1 MQKLSPKA
9 WKRACKGLYLQI
21 ALAGQTK
28 DVSSFQKQ
36 EVSDGRFF
44 THILATQKKKKG
56 GLLVMFV
63 TPYTAIYTEIPA
75 TGSQLPCKAD
85 TLVIAIKILP

>member
-9 WKRACKGLYLQI
+9 WKRAYKGLYLQI

-44 THILATQKKKKG
+44 THILATQKKK
-56 GLLVMFV
+56 VV
-63 TPYTAIYTEIPA
+63 
-75 TGSQLPCKAD
+75 C
-85 TLVIAIKILP
+85 

>member
-1 MQKLSPKA
+1 MQKLSPEA
-9 WKRACKGLYLQI
+9 WKRACKCLYLQI

-28 DVSSFQKQ
+28 DISSFQKQ

-44 THILATQKKKKG
+44 THILAAQEKG

-75 TGSQLPCKAD
+75 MGSQLPCKAE
-85 TLVIAIKILP
+85 TWVIAIKILP